1 MANESAYFKLDD
13 VDGKHD
19 VKEIK
24 RVLDAL
30 PGVTSVSVNA
40 ETNQVAVDF
49 DRTGV
54 QSDRIQ
60 NKLEKAGYTIAE
72 SKLDS

>member
-1 MANESAYFKLDD
+1 MANESAYFNLDNI
-13 VDGKHD
+13 DGKHD

-30 PGVTSVSVNA
+30 PGVASVSVNA

-49 DRTGV
+49 DSTGV

-60 NKLEKAGYTIAE
+60 SKLEKAGYTIVE
-72 SKLDS
+72 SKSDL